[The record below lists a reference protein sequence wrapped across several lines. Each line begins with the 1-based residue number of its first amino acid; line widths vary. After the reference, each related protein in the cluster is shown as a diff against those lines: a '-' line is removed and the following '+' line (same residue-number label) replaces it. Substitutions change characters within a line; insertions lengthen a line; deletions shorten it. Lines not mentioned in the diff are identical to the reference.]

1 MALLFQHHLAAMLS
15 RLPDLRTVM
24 FGGYVDTFEASS
36 STVLVR
42 SWRLTKKLGNDNAM
56 IA

>member
-1 MALLFQHHLAAMLS
+1 MLS
-15 RLPDLRTVM
+15 RLPDLRTNM
-24 FGGYVDTFEASS
+24 FDRYVDTFEASP

-42 SWRLTKKLGNDNAM
+42 RWRLTYETLGNDAM